1 MVWRNW
7 IAGLTLLI
15 CLCASQAQAT
25 GRNWTARWTDAEVD
39 ALGYAVAEA
48 WTHGLDPSAYPH
60 PDALRALPY
69 GEARDERARAVWFA
83 LAEDLAFGVVDPR
96 ALDPDWTAPIEDV
109 DLLTVYA
116 EAREGA
122 GIYES
127 LEALAPSH
135 PDYQA
140 LRAELVRRA
149 ALQDAPVFIPPGE
162 GALSL
167 GDAGPRVDALRARL
181 RQLGLLSGEAAP
193 GAPFDAR
200 LESAVIRFQTRHN
213 LAADGEAGASTLSE
227 LNAGDA
233 RRINQIRVNLERWRW
248 LPSELGERHIRV
260 NIADYGLEAWEN
272 GEIVRTHEVMIG
284 RRYSRT
290 PIFSEDMSII
300 EINPYWLTPT
310 SLGARWLRSF
320 RTNPAYALSQGYRLV
335 DLDTGGRVNPYEA
348 DWANRR
354 YRVIQVPGP
363 NNAMG
368 RVKFLF
374 PNVHN
379 VYIHDTPHRELFAN
393 AQRDDSS
400 GCVRVQNPEDLAIWI
415 LAGEGWSA
423 QEVVQ
428 AFDSGQT
435 RRIRLRNVVP
445 VHILYFTAVSDA
457 LGRIRFIH
465 DVYDRDAALVAAL
478 SDPPLYIPP
487 EQRLAES
494 DEEVEGEPESE
505 PEAGPGTELENEREA
520 GTVPSP

>member
-1 MVWRNW
+1 
-7 IAGLTLLI
+7 
-15 CLCASQAQAT
+15 
-25 GRNWTARWTDAEVD
+25 
-39 ALGYAVAEA
+39 
-48 WTHGLDPSAYPH
+48 
-60 PDALRALPY
+60 
-69 GEARDERARAVWFA
+69 
-83 LAEDLAFGVVDPR
+83 
-96 ALDPDWTAPIEDV
+96 
-109 DLLTVYA
+109 
-116 EAREGA
+116 
-122 GIYES
+122 
-127 LEALAPSH
+127 
-135 PDYQA
+135 
-140 LRAELVRRA
+140 
-149 ALQDAPVFIPPGE
+149 
-162 GALSL
+162 
-167 GDAGPRVDALRARL
+167 
-181 RQLGLLSGEAAP
+181 
-193 GAPFDAR
+193 
-200 LESAVIRFQTRHN
+200 
-213 LAADGEAGASTLSE
+213 ASTLSE

-248 LPSELGERHIRV
+248 LPSELGARHIRV

-272 GEIVRTHEVMIG
+272 GEVVRTHEVMIG

-310 SLGARWLRSF
+310 SLGSRWLRSF

-335 DLDTGGRVNPYEA
+335 DLDTGARTNPYEA

-423 QEVVQ
+423 QEVVR

-445 VHILYFTAVSDA
+445 VHILYFTAVSDE

-478 SDPPLYIPP
+478 SDPLLYIPP
-487 EQRLAES
+487 EQRQAEA

-505 PEAGPGTELENEREA
+505 LEAGPGTEPENEPEPGA
-520 GTVPSP
+520 VPSP

>member
-1 MVWRNW
+1 
-7 IAGLTLLI
+7 
-15 CLCASQAQAT
+15 
-25 GRNWTARWTDAEVD
+25 
-39 ALGYAVAEA
+39 
-48 WTHGLDPSAYPH
+48 
-60 PDALRALPY
+60 
-69 GEARDERARAVWFA
+69 
-83 LAEDLAFGVVDPR
+83 
-96 ALDPDWTAPIEDV
+96 
-109 DLLTVYA
+109 
-116 EAREGA
+116 
-122 GIYES
+122 
-127 LEALAPSH
+127 
-135 PDYQA
+135 
-140 LRAELVRRA
+140 
-149 ALQDAPVFIPPGE
+149 
-162 GALSL
+162 
-167 GDAGPRVDALRARL
+167 
-181 RQLGLLSGEAAP
+181 
-193 GAPFDAR
+193 
-200 LESAVIRFQTRHN
+200 
-213 LAADGEAGASTLSE
+213 
-227 LNAGDA
+227 
-233 RRINQIRVNLERWRW
+233 
-248 LPSELGERHIRV
+248 V

-272 GEIVRTHEVMIG
+272 GEVVRTHEVMIG

-310 SLGARWLRSF
+310 SLGSRWLRSF

-335 DLDTGGRVNPYEA
+335 DLDTGARTNPYEA

-423 QEVVQ
+423 QEVVR

-445 VHILYFTAVSDA
+445 VHILYFTAVSDE

-478 SDPPLYIPP
+478 SDPLLYIPP
-487 EQRLAES
+487 EQRQAEA

-505 PEAGPGTELENEREA
+505 LEAGPGTEPENEPEPGA
-520 GTVPSP
+520 VPSP